1 MEGQA
6 REKMTDRHGG
16 HAKEKEKPKR
26 TEDCDT
32 TITHTQTK
40 LDF

>member
-16 HAKEKEKPKR
+16 HANKKKLIDIVAKADR
-26 TEDCDT
+26 RLT
-32 TITHTQTK
+32 TQR
-40 LDF
+40 